1 MSPRPREL
9 SRIQRHPAVRLR
21 REAWGGFAFHR
32 DTGDLL
38 ELDRAGFEAAML
50 LDSART
56 GPELCALL
64 RARGHEASRTTLTS
78 FLRDLEAH
86 AILRRVAPGG
96 PPLPLDPLA
105 EDPVIDDDR
114 SGPARP
120 IVAHWA
126 VTYRCNLSCA
136 FCYAESGPT
145 REPEPAPAVRRRI
158 VERLAAW
165 GVLEVAIGGG
175 EPTVLPDLPELLAAI
190 RAAGMVPNVTTNGTL
205 HRPEVIEALAA
216 HAGVVHLS
224 ADRPDRLDAA
234 RGPGVSDRLR
244 RTARELA
251 AAGARLGVNLL
262 LTPDNV
268 HDLRRSLD
276 DALDLGARN
285 ITLLRPKG
293 DWARAH
299 WPGFPSD
306 RDLDAA
312 AAGIRAFVASRPAVR
327 LYVDTAL
334 RGEWAELG
342 LFADPEPEVAGCGGG
357 QRHVAVTPEGDV
369 FPCSH
374 ARHADYRMGNLL
386 VDELDRL
393 WSEGPGHPARRA
405 YIDDCRGVR
414 CACRI
419 GAEGP

>member
-9 SRIQRHPAVRLR
+9 GRIQRHPAVRLR
-21 REAWGGFAFHR
+21 REAWGGFAFQR

-38 ELDRAGFEAAML
+38 ELDGPGFEAAML
-50 LDSART
+50 LDEART

-64 RARGHEASRTTLTS
+64 RARGHEANRTMLTS
-78 FLRDLEAH
+78 LLRGLEAH
-86 AILRRVAPGG
+86 AILRRVAPDV
-96 PPLPLDPLA
+96 PPLPCDSLA
-105 EDPVIDDDR
+105 EDRVVDDDHPSLR
-114 SGPARP
+114 AP

-126 VTYRCNLSCA
+126 VTYRCNLSCD
-136 FCYAESGPT
+136 FCYAESGPG

-190 RAAGMVPNVTTNGTL
+190 RAAGMVPNVTTNGTI
-205 HRPEVIEALAA
+205 HRPEVIAALAA
-216 HAGVVHLS
+216 YAGVVHLS
-224 ADRPDRLDAA
+224 ADRPERLDAA

-251 AAGARLGVNLL
+251 SAGARLGVNLL

-268 HDLRRSLD
+268 RDLRRSLD
-276 DALDLGARN
+276 DALDLGART

-293 DWARAH
+293 DWARTH
-299 WPGFPSD
+299 WPGFPSAA
-306 RDLDAA
+306 DLGAA
-312 AAGIRAFVASRPAVR
+312 AAGIRTFVASRPVVR

-342 LFADPEPEVAGCGGG
+342 LFSDPEPEVAGCGGG
-357 QRHVAVTPEGDV
+357 QRHVAITPEGDV

-374 ARHADYRMGNLL
+374 ARRDEYRMGNLL
-386 VDELDRL
+386 SDEYDLI
-393 WSEGPGHPARRA
+393 WSRGPGRSVRRRYMEA
-405 YIDDCRGVR
+405 CWGVR
-414 CACRI
+414 CVCRI
-419 GAEGP
+419 GGMVL